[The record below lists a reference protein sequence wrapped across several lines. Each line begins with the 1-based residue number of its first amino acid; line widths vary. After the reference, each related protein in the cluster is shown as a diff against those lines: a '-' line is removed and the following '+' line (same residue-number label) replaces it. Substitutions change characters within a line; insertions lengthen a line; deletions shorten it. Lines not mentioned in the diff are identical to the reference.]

1 MKPIWLPAV
10 AYSLFNTPNRIAR
23 IRSPDY
29 VRDADKLF
37 HSDAVPIDHLIAPE
51 QLVIDNIYRLI
62 EYPGALQVV
71 NFAEGKVSLAVVKA
85 YYGGPLIGNALST
98 MREHMPH
105 IDTRV
110 AAIFRHDRPIRPQGS
125 TIVEAGDE
133 VFFIAASQHIRAVM
147 SELQRLEKPYKRI
160 MLVGGGNIGAGLARR
175 LEKDYSVKL
184 IERNQQRAA
193 ELAEKLQNTI
203 VFFGD
208 ASDQELLAEEHIDQV
223 DLFIAVTNDDE
234 ANIMS
239 AMLAK
244 RMGAKKVMVLIQR
257 RAYVDL
263 VQGSVID
270 IAISPQQATI
280 SALLSHVRKADI
292 VGVSSLRRGVAEAIE
307 AVAHGDESTSRVV
320 GRVIDEIKLPPERLL
335 SGGTWKRRDD
345 CQ

>member
-1 MKPIWLPAV
+1 M
-10 AYSLFNTPNRIAR
+10 
-23 IRSPDY
+23 
-29 VRDADKLF
+29 RDADKLF

-175 LEKDYSVKL
+175 LEKITALNSSNVISSALPNWRKSCR
-184 IERNQQRAA
+184 IRSS
-193 ELAEKLQNTI
+193 
-203 VFFGD
+203 FGD

-244 RMGAKKVMVLIQR
+244 RMGAKR
-257 RAYVDL
+257 
-263 VQGSVID
+263 
-270 IAISPQQATI
+270 
-280 SALLSHVRKADI
+280 
-292 VGVSSLRRGVAEAIE
+292 
-307 AVAHGDESTSRVV
+307 
-320 GRVIDEIKLPPERLL
+320 
-335 SGGTWKRRDD
+335 
-345 CQ
+345 

>member
-1 MKPIWLPAV
+1 M
-10 AYSLFNTPNRIAR
+10 
-23 IRSPDY
+23 
-29 VRDADKLF
+29 
-37 HSDAVPIDHLIAPE
+37 
-51 QLVIDNIYRLI
+51 
-62 EYPGALQVV
+62 

-85 YYGGPLIGNALST
+85 YYGGPLVGNALST

-110 AAIFRHDRPIRPQGS
+110 AAIFRHDRPIRSQGS

-160 MLVGGGNIGAGLARR
+160 MLVGGGNIGAGLAHK

-193 ELAEKLQNTI
+193 ELAESCSILSSSTGMHRTGSCWLKSILT
-203 VFFGD
+203 
-208 ASDQELLAEEHIDQV
+208 V

-244 RMGAKKVMVLIQR
+244 RMGAKK
-257 RAYVDL
+257 
-263 VQGSVID
+263 
-270 IAISPQQATI
+270 
-280 SALLSHVRKADI
+280 
-292 VGVSSLRRGVAEAIE
+292 
-307 AVAHGDESTSRVV
+307 
-320 GRVIDEIKLPPERLL
+320 
-335 SGGTWKRRDD
+335 
-345 CQ
+345 